1 MTDTIQDKDK
11 DKDKDKETVP
21 DRFLDGRLIL
31 QQRRQGYR
39 AAMDPVLLAAAV
51 PECTEGKVLDLGCG
65 VGTAL
70 FCYGKR
76 MTEPALFGLELDGM
90 AADLARQNARENN
103 LADRTEIVTGDLLS
117 MPKTLEPNSFDQVF
131 ANPPYLESQTGETSP
146 IADRARSNVEGAA
159 RLKDWIR
166 IMLKMTKPRGG
177 LTLIHRADRLD
188 DILALLYQKAG
199 EIVVLPLWPRAGEPA
214 KRVIVRARKGVRG
227 STTLLPGLALH
238 GPVSDPDG
246 RYTREALAILRD
258 GEKL

>member
-1 MTDTIQDKDK
+1 MTDTLN
-11 DKDKDKETVP
+11 ETVA

-31 QQRRQGYR
+31 QQPRQGYR

-51 PECTEGKVLDLGCG
+51 PDCEEGKVLDLGCG

-76 MTEPALFGLELDGM
+76 MTGPTLFGLELDSI
-90 AADLARQNARENN
+90 AADMARRNACENN
-103 LADRTEIVTGDLLS
+103 LANRTTIVTGDLLS
-117 MPKTLEPNSFDQVF
+117 MPKALEPNSFDQVF
-131 ANPPYLESQTGETSP
+131 ANPPYLEPQTGETSP

-159 RLKDWIR
+159 RLKDWITV
-166 IMLKMTKPRGG
+166 MLRMTRPRGG

-199 EIVVLPLWPRAGEPA
+199 EIAVLPLWPRAGEPA

-227 STTLLPGLALH
+227 GTTLLPGLALH
-238 GPVSDPDG
+238 GPADDPDG
-246 RYTREALAILRD
+246 RYTPQALAILRD
-258 GEKL
+258 GKRL